1 MTHQFPPD
9 EIIANI
15 LHLQNKT
22 NVSALQISR
31 NTTTTTGSTA
41 ANGCDLLQPFQGQ
54 SHKNG
59 GGPMHE
65 GFLESWINSV
75 LSGHEHEDDMNLK
88 DALHM
93 FTTMSTAVDETNRTK
108 DEDISLW
115 LKGLKVLHSII
126 ISQQDTELAPHELL
140 RTVMDSYYFRAD
152 DREQVSSLIPS
163 STSSSIFH
171 LPTLVAM
178 FILRSLLITHA
189 IQTAESSTRFSL
201 QRSETIRWRRL
212 KSMVEDTIALF
223 QRMLLDSFESV
234 ADNFDDDTQKDHQ
247 MKSEHFI
254 TIATWLYTK
263 LIFPSCQSLLSLL
276 LEENHGDGIVN
287 PEDGVAAKLYGIL
300 TLLAAHGTSVV
311 SDRGTDQ
318 MITTDRLVIYFIN
331 DPNSDTLWTYSR
343 SFRQDSKADYSGQSL
358 EEDLLL
364 YKRPFYNQ
372 LGQATIAFLRL
383 QAQIHPTIDNLAQ
396 PSPFSAEYRW
406 ALFFPHAI
414 TFLAN
419 GEVSHVKMGLDML
432 RMLIY
437 DMPFIRPAQRCNQS
451 TNKAVQMAH
460 SSNLLARTVRT
471 LLSLVLRLSALEA
484 STPDSSS
491 MLENSSLQVMDLAQK
506 LLQLYDANVQVE
518 AIDEVSRKMR
528 DSDKSLIALLPKV
541 LDWLRPII
549 IAICN
554 QRKNS
559 ISDDSQQQLVLLS
572 EVIRVFDPI
581 LNGLEEVFG
590 DSPLPTEVAS
600 FFSMIEAYTSLFSS
614 LRAMKMFRHHTT
626 CVPSPNSEEMAR
638 LSFISDW
645 LEQAS
650 MILECFKEQLQKL
663 IDFWSSEAS
672 CPPADHHRCFLLHYH
687 LEEALIDLTK

>member
-1 MTHQFPPD
+1 MTTHQLPPD

-41 ANGCDLLQPFQGQ
+41 ANGWDLLQPFQGQ
-54 SHKNG
+54 CHQNG
-59 GGPMHE
+59 GGPMHD
-65 GFLESWINSV
+65 GFLASWINSV
-75 LSGHEHEDDMNLK
+75 LSGHEHEDDMDLK

-108 DEDISLW
+108 DEDITLW

-152 DREQVSSLIPS
+152 DREQASSLLPS
-163 STSSSIFH
+163 STSSSIFY

-178 FILRSLLITHA
+178 LILRTLLITHA
-189 IQTAESSTRFSL
+189 IQNAESSTRSSL

-212 KSMVEDTIALF
+212 KSMVEDTMALF

-234 ADNFDDDTQKDHQ
+234 ADNFDDDTQKDHP
-247 MKSEHFI
+247 MKPEHFI

-287 PEDGVAAKLYGIL
+287 LEDGVAAKLYGIL
-300 TLLAAHGTSVV
+300 TSLAALGTSVV

-318 MITTDRLVIYFIN
+318 IITTDRLIIFIN
-331 DPNSDTLWTYSR
+331 DPNSDALWTYSR
-343 SFRQDSKADYSGQSL
+343 SFGQDSKADYSGQSL

-372 LGQATIAFLRL
+372 LGQATIAFIIL
-383 QAQIHPTIDNLAQ
+383 QAQVYPTIDNV
-396 PSPFSAEYRW
+396 PFSAEYRW

-419 GEVSHVKMGLDML
+419 DEVSHVKMGLDML

-437 DMPFIRPAQRCNQS
+437 DTPFIRPAQRCAQS
-451 TNKAVQMAH
+451 NNKAVQTAH
-460 SSNLLARTVRT
+460 SSDLLARTVHT

-484 STPDSSS
+484 SMPDSSS
-491 MLENSSLQVMDLAQK
+491 ILEYSSLQVMNLAQT
-506 LLQLYDANVQVE
+506 LLQLYDTNVQVE

-541 LDWLRPII
+541 LDWLRPIVA
-549 IAICN
+549 AICN
-554 QRKNS
+554 QGKNK
-559 ISDDSQQQLVLLS
+559 ISDDLQHLVLLC

-590 DSPLPTEVAS
+590 DSSLPTDVAS

-626 CVPSPNSEEMAR
+626 CMSSPNSDELTR

-645 LEQAS
+645 LKQAS
-650 MILECFKEQLQKL
+650 MKLECFKEHLEKL
-663 IDFWSSEAS
+663 IDFWSSKAS
-672 CPPADHHRCFLLHYH
+672 CPPAGHHRCFLLHYH
-687 LEEALIDLTK
+687 LEEALTDLTN

>member
-1 MTHQFPPD
+1 MTTHQFPPD

-41 ANGCDLLQPFQGQ
+41 ANGWDLLQPFQGH
-54 SHKNG
+54 SHQIG
-59 GGPMHE
+59 GRPMHE
-65 GFLESWINSV
+65 GFLASWINSV

-108 DEDISLW
+108 DEDITLW

-163 STSSSIFH
+163 STSSSIFY

-212 KSMVEDTIALF
+212 KSMVEDTMALF

-234 ADNFDDDTQKDHQ
+234 ADNFDDDTQKDHP
-247 MKSEHFI
+247 MKPEHFI

-300 TLLAAHGTSVV
+300 TLLAALGTSVV

-318 MITTDRLVIYFIN
+318 IRLIIDFIN

-383 QAQIHPTIDNLAQ
+383 QAQIHPTIDNVAQ

-414 TFLAN
+414 TFLADDQA
-419 GEVSHVKMGLDML
+419 SHVKMGLDML

-451 TNKAVQMAH
+451 KNKAVRTAH
-460 SSNLLARTVRT
+460 SSDLLARTVHT

-484 STPDSSS
+484 SMQDSSS
-491 MLENSSLQVMDLAQK
+491 ILECSSLQVMDLTQK

-528 DSDKSLIALLPKV
+528 DSDKGLIALLPKV

-559 ISDDSQQQLVLLS
+559 ISDDSQQQLVLLC
-572 EVIRVFDPI
+572 EVIGVFDPI

-590 DSPLPTEVAS
+590 DSPLPTDVAS

-626 CVPSPNSEEMAR
+626 CMPSPNSEEIAR

-645 LEQAS
+645 LKQAS
-650 MILECFKEQLQKL
+650 MKLECFKEQLQKL